1 MITVLARCIRSA
13 LVRSWVTW
21 LSHIKVKAH
30 EADRLRSHRE
40 IDTLHAQMDYYRKV
54 QKGMAGAILRGV
66 LVRMQK
72 HNVGRAFGSWKAN
85 TGTKAR
91 GGFIFTKVFK
101 AWCFRHVR
109 SSFGAWKL
117 WSLQKGDENT
127 RRRKAIVGILKSNRM
142 KLLHMAWRVLR
153 VMINQQHHLKVKR
166 KLRRDHFVKI
176 LFKFAEGKSFRSLW
190 AAWRKWEY
198 EVEAIKRKK
207 QSLKV
212 LAKRVTTYAES
223 ESWRLVGKGWRTW
236 VERVK
241 LERREEDRRVTM
253 TRVLAR
259 ASKKD
264 TWKAFL
270 RWERAASKLAEA
282 ARRKKFKLG
291 GGANV
296 LKQYIVRLKE
306 RELARGFTTWKNWVG
321 RRERGTRELRG
332 YLKRGVDMKIGRG
345 WNKWRNVVEDFRD
358 KERREARR
366 VVVVRRIWGW
376 WGKRVIARGW
386 KTWSDKVAEVRK
398 REVEM
403 RRGLKVVGRVVKSW
417 NNKVGREAFRKWRE
431 VTDWERGVE
440 EVGVKVVRLIR
451 GARRGKLRFGW
462 GKWRELIS
470 EFQVA
475 YKVGPNRGA

>member
-1 MITVLARCIRSA
+1 
-13 LVRSWVTW
+13 
-21 LSHIKVKAH
+21 
-30 EADRLRSHRE
+30 
-40 IDTLHAQMDYYRKV
+40 
-54 QKGMAGAILRGV
+54 
-66 LVRMQK
+66 
-72 HNVGRAFGSWKAN
+72 
-85 TGTKAR
+85 
-91 GGFIFTKVFK
+91 
-101 AWCFRHVR
+101 
-109 SSFGAWKL
+109 
-117 WSLQKGDENT
+117 
-127 RRRKAIVGILKSNRM
+127 
-142 KLLHMAWRVLR
+142 
-153 VMINQQHHLKVKR
+153 MINQQHHLKVKR

-176 LFKFAEGKSFRSLW
+176 LCKFAEGKSFRSLW

-198 EVEAIKRKK
+198 EVEAIKRKER
-207 QSLKV
+207 SLEV
-212 LAKRVTTYAES
+212 LAKRVATYAES

-270 RWERAASKLAEA
+270 RWERAAS
-282 ARRKKFKLG
+282 RPRGGRSSSWG
-291 GGANV
+291 GGAN
-296 LKQYIVRLKE
+296 LLQYIVRLKE
-306 RELARGFTTWKNWVG
+306 RMLARGFTTWKNWVG

-358 KERREARR
+358 KERREVRR

-386 KTWSDKVAEVRK
+386 KTWSDKVVEVRK
-398 REVEM
+398 RKEEM
-403 RRGLKVVGRVVKSW
+403 ERGLKVVGRVVKSR

-440 EVGVKVVRLIR
+440 EVGVKVVLLIR
-451 GARRGKLRFGW
+451 GVRRGKLRFGL

-475 YKVGPNRGA
+475 YKVNSSLGGWGGLGGREEEESTRQVEGVHRKAEEVREDCLEVLGGEGHEGWVGRRIGGGGGCWS